1 MATSNKGNP
10 LFNPVLTLL
19 KTPSPK
25 TVQGGGKNEKSI
37 KHSRL
42 NIQRSSLSKTLK
54 DLSKR
59 KSELK
64 QHNGKIHLLAK
75 MFYDS
80 HASSWT
86 PKDIFRSE
94 YGGKVIAPA
103 FDGYLI
109 EADVDN
115 LDGMA
120 TKITSSLNIV
130 DRVDISRVE
139 SLHYFDSEQ
148 VLRSKPITE
157 LWPKEGAHE
166 NVEFNF
172 WLMPFGDIGARKS
185 VRDDLISFYKAGAL
199 TVGDDE
205 FPNPFRK
212 PNITDTTE
220 KQRFEG
226 ILNRYIDNG
235 IVSFSAKVNS
245 IEDLNKIAASG
256 TTYRIEPVAT
266 IAANSTP
273 PGDGKEPSVPKE
285 GIDELPVVVI
295 VDGGRSAKS
304 YETLEVWSA
313 PPLVNEYLANQ
324 VHGNQIT
331 SLVCHG
337 HAWNNNLSL
346 PELACRFVTAQAI
359 TKDGVKKQP
368 TQDQFIDYLEEVAK
382 KTKDISRVW
391 NLSFNE
397 IMPSKNPDEISSLGH
412 KINSIARKYDLL
424 PVISIGNKN
433 KTGNTLLCPP
443 ADCEA
448 ALTVSGRKASPTG
461 EPSASCSI
469 SLKGPA
475 PSGMKKPD
483 LSWFSQL
490 RMIGGVTN
498 IGSSYSAA
506 LISSLASHTFKN
518 LKKPTPDLVRAL
530 MINGSDRQAHCNELG
545 WGTPW
550 APDQLPWVCKEGT
563 VTLAWVSK
571 LRPGFAYYWND
582 IPVPTEMIKNGK
594 LYGKASLTA
603 IIKPIVSELGGA
615 NYFATRLQV
624 SLQADSVKGKPV
636 PLLGSMKESKEK
648 EETARSELAKWSPIR
663 RHANKFS
670 GRGIDMNSMRLYAR
684 VYTRDLYQFNVES
697 HHALDEQEVA
707 FVLTFEGIDG
717 GPDIYNSMSSRLGAQ
732 VENAVI
738 EQGIDVTL
746 EGQAN

>member
-1 MATSNKGNP
+1 MAMGNEGRP
-10 LFNPVLTLL
+10 LLNPVLTFLR
-19 KTPSPK
+19 KPSPK
-25 TVQGGGKNEKSI
+25 PVQGGGKNEKSI
-37 KHSRL
+37 VHARL
-42 NIQRSSLSKTLK
+42 GAQRSSLYKTLK
-54 DLSKR
+54 DLSQKR
-59 KSELK
+59 KELK
-64 QHNGKIHLLAK
+64 QHNGKIHILAK
-75 MFYDS
+75 MFHDS

-86 PKDIFRSE
+86 PKDIFREE
-94 YGGKVIAPA
+94 YGGKVVAPA

-109 EADVDN
+109 EADVDD
-115 LDGMA
+115 LDRMA
-120 TKITSSLNIV
+120 VKISNSLSIV

-139 SLHYFDSEQ
+139 SLHLFDAQQ
-148 VLRSKPITE
+148 VLRSKTVNE
-157 LWPKEGAHE
+157 LWPKDGKSE

-172 WLMPFGDIGARKS
+172 WLMPFGDMGARMS
-185 VRDDLISFYKAGAL
+185 VRDELVHLYQAGAL
-199 TVGDDE
+199 KIGDED

-212 PNITDTTE
+212 ANVTDTTD

-226 ILNRYIDNG
+226 ILSRYVGKG
-235 IVSFSAKVNS
+235 IVSFSAKVSS
-245 IEDLNKIAASG
+245 IEDLNRIAASG

-266 IAANSTP
+266 ITANSTP
-273 PGDGKEPSVPKE
+273 PGDGQEPSVPKE
-285 GIDELPVVVI
+285 GINELPVVVI
-295 VDGGRSAKS
+295 IDGGRSAKS
-304 YETLEVWSA
+304 YEALEVWSA
-313 PPLVNEYLANQ
+313 PPLVNEYFANQ

-337 HAWNNNLSL
+337 HEWNNNLSL

-359 TKDGVKKQP
+359 TKDGVQKQP

-382 KTKDISRVW
+382 ETRDISRVW

-397 IMPSKNPDEISSLGH
+397 MMPSRNPGEISSLGH
-412 KINSIARKYDLL
+412 KINSIARKYGLL

-433 KTGNTLLCPP
+433 KSGNTLLCPP

-461 EPSASCSI
+461 EPAASCNI

-475 PSGMKKPD
+475 PGGMKKPD

-498 IGSSYSAA
+498 VGSSYSAA

-530 MINGSDRQAHCNELG
+530 MINGADRQSHCNELG

-550 APDQLPWVCKEGT
+550 APDQLPWTCKEGT

-571 LRPGFAYYWND
+571 LRPGFAYYWNN

-624 SLQADSVKGKPV
+624 SLQADSIKGKPV
-636 PLLGSMKESKEK
+636 SLLGSMKESKEK
-648 EETARSELAKWSPIR
+648 EETARNELAKWSPIR
-663 RHANKFS
+663 RHADEFS
-670 GRGIDMNSMRLYAR
+670 GRSIDMNSMRLYAR
-684 VYTRDLYQFNVES
+684 VYTRDLYQFDIEN
-697 HHALDEQEVA
+697 HHELDEQEVA
-707 FVLTFEGIDG
+707 FVLTLEGIEG
-717 GPDIYNSMSSRLGAQ
+717 ESDIYNSMSSRLSAQ
-732 VENAVI
+732 VESAVI
-738 EQGIDVTL
+738 EQDINVTL
-746 EGQAN
+746 EG